1 MLIAQLCKG
10 MKIFSNSDKHSW
22 VLNAKVQYI
31 FSPEQN
37 LNVAASIL

>member
-1 MLIAQLCKG
+1 MLNVQHCKG

-22 VLNAKVQYI
+22 VLNAKVLYI